1 MKIIEKISEFIDD
14 EICGVKDY
22 AKMAIEL
29 KSDYPMIAETFYDM
43 SKDEAKHMNLLHEM
57 VVKII
62 AKYREENGEPPAD
75 MLAVYDYLH
84 KKQIEKAL
92 EVKSLQAMYKE
103 G

>member
-43 SKDEAKHMNLLHEM
+43 SKEEAKHMNLLHEM

-62 AKYREENGEPPAD
+62 SKYREENGEPPAD

-84 KKQIEKAL
+84 KKSMDKYAEAKRYQE
-92 EVKSLQAMYKE
+92 MYKE
-103 G
+103 